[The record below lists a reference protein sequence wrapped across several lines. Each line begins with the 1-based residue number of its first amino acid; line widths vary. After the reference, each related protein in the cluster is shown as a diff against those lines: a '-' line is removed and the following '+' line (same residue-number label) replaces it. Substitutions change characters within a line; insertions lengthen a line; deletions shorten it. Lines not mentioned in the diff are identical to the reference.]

1 MGRSITEAK
10 QMRKKI
16 VGVVVLAV
24 VLAGAAYGLYGFLA
38 EKEASDTKLT
48 LYGNVDIRQVQL
60 AFNASGRVETLPLQE
75 GDRVKAGQALAKLED
90 QRYKAK
96 VAQAVAEVAAK
107 EQQVVRLETGS
118 RPEEIAQARA
128 KLEQA
133 QAQYQDAYKL
143 YKRHK
148 VLAKSGSLPAQT
160 MDNTTASYEAAKAGV
175 DAARQSLELAVKGP
189 RVEDIAAAQAELRAA
204 KAQLEL
210 AKKNLDDTELIAP
223 SAGVIQARILEPGDM
238 ASPQRPAYTLALT
251 NPVWIRAFVE
261 EPDLGKIA
269 PGMTA
274 YVSTDSYPNKKYKG
288 WVGYISPTAEFT
300 PKRVQTTELRTKLV
314 YRMKII
320 VCNPSGELRLGMP
333 VTATI
338 DLDQPKN
345 PEGRTQATPCPEGS
359 LGGD

>member
-1 MGRSITEAK
+1 
-10 QMRKKI
+10 MRKK
-16 VGVVVLAV
+16 VLVVLVLVAV
-24 VLAGAAYGLYGFLA
+24 IAGAAYGIYTFLGS
-38 EKEASDTKLT
+38 KNSSSTHLT

-60 AFNASGRVETLPLQE
+60 AFNASGRVESLPLQE
-75 GDRVKAGQALAKLED
+75 GDRVKAGQVLAKLED
-90 QRYKAK
+90 QRYRAL
-96 VAQAVAEVAAK
+96 VAQAEAEVAAK
-107 EQQVVRLETGS
+107 EQTVARMKSGS

-128 KLEQA
+128 KLDQA
-133 QAQYQDAYKL
+133 QARLIDATKL

-160 MDNTTASYEAAKAGV
+160 FDNTTASYDAAKAEV
-175 DAARQSLELAVKGP
+175 DAARQGLELAVKGP
-189 RVEDIAAAQAELRAA
+189 RHEDISAAEAELGAAQAH
-204 KAQLEL
+204 LEL
-210 AKKNLDDTELIAP
+210 AKKNLADTELAAP
-223 SAGVIQARILEPGDM
+223 SPGVIQARILEPGDM

-274 YVSTDSYPNKKYKG
+274 YVSTDSYPKKKYQG

-320 VCNPSGELRLGMP
+320 VCNPAGELRLGMP
-333 VTATI
+333 VTVSI
-338 DLDQPKN
+338 DLNQPKS
-345 PEGRTQATPCPEGS
+345 PEGRPQATPCPDKS
-359 LGGD
+359 LGKN

>member
-1 MGRSITEAK
+1 
-10 QMRKKI
+10 MRKKLL
-16 VGVVVLAV
+16 VVLALIV
-24 VLAGAAYGLYGFLA
+24 VLAGAAYGMYRMIGYEQDPA
-38 EKEASDTKLT
+38 NQLT

-60 AFNASGRVETLPLQE
+60 AFNASGRVESLPLQE

-90 QRYKAK
+90 QRYQAK
-96 VAQAVAEVAAK
+96 VAQAEAEVAAK
-107 EQQVVRLETGS
+107 EQKVVRLQSGS
-118 RPEEIAQARA
+118 RPEEIAKARA

-133 QAQYQDAYKL
+133 QAQFQDRAKL
-143 YKRHK
+143 YRRHK
-148 VLAKSGSLPAQT
+148 VLAKSGSLPPQT
-160 MDNTTASYEAAKAGV
+160 MDNTTATYESYKAEV

-204 KAQLEL
+204 RAELEL
-210 AKKNLDDTELIAP
+210 AKKNLADTELVAP
-223 SAGVIQARILEPGDM
+223 SPGVIQARILEPGDM

-251 NPVWIRAFVE
+251 NPIWVRAFVE

-274 YVSTDSYPNKKYKG
+274 YVSTDSYPDKKYKG

-320 VCNPSGELRLGMP
+320 VCNPAGELRLGMP
-333 VTATI
+333 VTVSIA
-338 DLDQPKN
+338 LDQPKS
-345 PEGRTQATPCPEGS
+345 PEGRPKATPCTEES
-359 LGGD
+359 LGQS